1 MSLLCLGTSLPPA
14 LAVEDWYSLNN
25 PAESE
30 EVKQLN
36 PKGSSGCK
44 PFSLSEL
51 MDAVVCSGDTDSSS
65 DFEAIPTMRGLQFRD
80 QPSPSRSAFDTPPAS
95 VVGRAASINSGDNS
109 QFETPRAAGIGSGL
123 PFGGRNPVQMQG
135 PLFQV
140 NHQPETCKGP
150 GFKSFY
156 CLYYLFLSA
165 KRLAFCWTY
174 QVACHT
180 QHEPTQTTYYHYNK
194 CSTGFGSTVI
204 VSCSSA
210 LFRVSICH
218 YSLLTHLAVI
228 ANLSPNQLCF
238 MWLIARMS
246 PSCC

>member
-14 LAVEDWYSLNN
+14 LAVEDCYSLSI
-25 PAESE
+25 PAESA
-30 EVKQLN
+30 EVKQLH

-44 PFSLSEL
+44 PFCVSEL
-51 MDAVVCSGDTDSSS
+51 MDAVLCSGDTDSSS

-80 QPSPSRSAFDTPPAS
+80 QPSPSRSAFDTPSAS
-95 VVGRAASINSGDNS
+95 VVGRAASINSGDSS

-135 PLFQV
+135 AVFQV

-165 KRLAFCWTY
+165 
-174 QVACHT
+174 
-180 QHEPTQTTYYHYNK
+180 
-194 CSTGFGSTVI
+194 
-204 VSCSSA
+204 SA
-210 LFRVSICH
+210 LLFVGPIR
-218 YSLLTHLAVI
+218 SLVI
-228 ANLSPNQLCF
+228 HN
-238 MWLIARMS
+238 MS
-246 PSCC
+246 PLKQRIIIPTNALLGLGIQSLFHAHQPFYGCPFAITSC